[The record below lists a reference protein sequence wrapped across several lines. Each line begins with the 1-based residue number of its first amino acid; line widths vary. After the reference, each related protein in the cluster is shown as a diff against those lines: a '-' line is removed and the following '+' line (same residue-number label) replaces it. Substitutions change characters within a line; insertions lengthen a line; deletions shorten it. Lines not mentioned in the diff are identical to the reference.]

1 MTSKKEFTKQFVG
14 PLPYKP
20 RGKLEV
26 IKLKTMPS
34 APRSNRQRHIDE
46 YNNAIENYEQ
56 QQNDFKTML
65 LYFYK
70 CYKMYQKHPHLFIHQ
85 NFRMTSLK
93 LKVKRSN
100 NFLPELVAN
109 MFFERMTRGNNCTGF
124 CSKWKARPSVKF
136 SAKTTKLLNNFYDAH
151 LRDADKIWKD
161 QQQKGNTVEVAYV
174 FKFDT
179 AAEAEM
185 TMNLMAEVTKQ
196 TDNDSFYDE
205 ILAKNGVA
213 K

>member
-1 MTSKKEFTKQFVG
+1 MFKI
-14 PLPYKP
+14 
-20 RGKLEV
+20 
-26 IKLKTMPS
+26 IKLKTMPD
-34 APRSNRQRHIDE
+34 APKSGKQRHIDE
-46 YNNAIENYEQ
+46 YHRAIEKYEQ

-70 CYKMYQKHPHLFIHQ
+70 CYQMYERHPHLFIHQ
-85 NFRMTSLK
+85 NFRMSSLK
-93 LKVKRSN
+93 SKVKPGN
-100 NFLPELVAN
+100 NFMPELIAN

-136 SAKTTKLLNNFYDAH
+136 SNKTTQLLNNFYDAH

-185 TMNLMAEVTKQ
+185 TMNLMSELTKQ
-196 TDNDSFYDE
+196 TDDSFYDE
-205 ILAKNGVA
+205 ILAKKTTVKKTDVKESNNEI
-213 K
+213 